1 VQPLFCCPA
10 RLRLKRLRVVGG
22 GQGLTQAA
30 DSYDNKAAHVEL
42 AKKMMKRDAATAP
55 TMGDRVAFVIVKA
68 RRPRGAAGRGLRR
81 DPMVAWLSDAS
92 VPSCGGEVHHGGACA

>member
-1 VQPLFCCPA
+1 VQMLFCCPRA
-10 RLRLKRLRVVGG
+10 RGPSGCVRGR

-55 TMGDRVAFVIVKA
+55 TMGDRVAFVIVKV
-68 RRPRGAAGRGLRR
+68 RSRPGAGRERAAAG
-81 DPMVAWLSDAS
+81 PIMAWPLDAP
-92 VPSCGGEVHHGGACA
+92 VPLCAGM

>member
-1 VQPLFCCPA
+1 VSLPRAPGA
-10 RLRLKRLRVVGG
+10 RAGACGG
-22 GQGLTQAA
+22 RGQGLTQAA

>member
-1 VQPLFCCPA
+1 VQMLFCCPRA
-10 RLRLKRLRVVGG
+10 RGPSGCVRGR

-68 RRPRGAAGRGLRR
+68 RHRVGAAGRALR
-81 DPMVAWLSDAS
+81 PGPITA
-92 VPSCGGEVHHGGACA
+92 

>member
-1 VQPLFCCPA
+1 MQPLFCCPA

-55 TMGDRVAFVIVKA
+55 TMGDRVAFVIVKV
-68 RRPRGAAGRGLRR
+68 RSRPGAGRERAAAG
-81 DPMVAWLSDAS
+81 PIMAWPLDAP
-92 VPSCGGEVHHGGACA
+92 VPLCAGM